1 MTSMLFDLVEL
12 LETGLPDQIFMDN
25 EMMSSTKTVSFAKN
39 NQDRN
44 VEVQKA
50 NDFLLSQALEV
61 WLKSFRPLPWK
72 QRRALWPSHSSS
84 SEGDSM
90 IDSRMDDNE
99 SLSIMSGT
107 TAQTRSM
114 EKEKR
119 NLRELIEDLE
129 LDNETRRET

>member
-1 MTSMLFDLVEL
+1 MKQLYE
-12 LETGLPDQIFMDN
+12 
-25 EMMSSTKTVSFAKN
+25 
-39 NQDRN
+39 
-44 VEVQKA
+44 EV
-50 NDFLLSQALEV
+50 
-61 WLKSFRPLPWK
+61 
-72 QRRALWPSHSSS
+72 
-84 SEGDSM
+84 GDS
-90 IDSRMDDNE
+90 IKTILVAFKNDDNE